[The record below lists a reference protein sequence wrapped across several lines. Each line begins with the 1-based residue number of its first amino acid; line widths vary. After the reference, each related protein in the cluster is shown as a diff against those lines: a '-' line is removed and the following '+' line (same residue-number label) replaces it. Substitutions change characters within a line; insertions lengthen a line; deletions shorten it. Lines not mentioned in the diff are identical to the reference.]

1 MSTLLKKKYCQERW
15 SSESIGVG
23 LSTSG
28 QDSDLVL
35 TMTMIPISTSP
46 VSVTVSNDDDSAQT
60 SIAQMA
66 ITENIECLDT
76 TNGSCGIKRKSVRF
90 SDNNMA
96 SIDNDFSE
104 LVHKYRTDIWYTV
117 RCVCFFRFYWVKFE
131 ICAFYHLVVQW
142 HICSRIT
149 TNFAH
154 LQTFL
159 FAN

>member
-117 RCVCFFRFYWVKFE
+117 RCVCFF
-131 ICAFYHLVVQW
+131 
-142 HICSRIT
+142 
-149 TNFAH
+149 
-154 LQTFL
+154 
-159 FAN
+159 